1 MQIFSQ
7 PSEQVKNILKK
18 RYYEQK
24 LDTAKSDIKQTWKLV
39 NEVINRK
46 KKDTVSST
54 EFKKDNERIRPGLN
68 VAFYMRRIKY

>member
-24 LDTAKSDIKQTWKLV
+24 FDTAKSDIKQTWKLV

-46 KKDTVSST
+46 KKGY
-54 EFKKDNERIRPGLN
+54 R
-68 VAFYMRRIKY
+68 